1 MNTAVSMPIDSN
13 TPSQSMRDISVYLKI
28 LFANVPNTSFIG
40 LSVNRKGTKAFD
52 TYFLPATDTDRLIHR
67 ITQREDRANIYLRVS
82 PTITK
87 PDHGR
92 GTELDS
98 AGVFVLWSDIDCK
111 QTSIDQAIEILQ
123 TLKNPPTL
131 ITNSGHGVHA
141 YWRLTEFA
149 TDLDGIKSRNKALM
163 QSINRALGTNE
174 ADHVFDVARI
184 MRVPGTWNVKNGKP
198 LLAKIVFC
206 DDSRIYPLEAFD
218 VAELDLNQVTDR
230 PIDQWEADELPLDF
244 LDTVKDRD
252 RKLYMRIFSEKT
264 ALKAEAPTTSNGDI
278 DHSRNDA
285 YVVTRLLALGY
296 TPGVCIAVLMH
307 PDWGSGE
314 KYRATLRFDYVLT
327 TVNRAWSNYQKSPD
341 RFFGGKG
348 QFQARQMAQHVETSA
363 PFLYTAGALW
373 RYNNGVYTADG
384 EQVARHI
391 VWEQLGA
398 KWVSKFADETV
409 KWLKDGYTIPIDQ
422 TNLQPNLINCANGML
437 DINSFEL
444 LPHSQ
449 EYRSL
454 AQIPVNW
461 QPDIDTSMI
470 DRFMLDVL
478 AVDTIPVFWEFVG
491 SAFITNHYWP
501 KYFMTLV
508 GKKDSGKSKVAEMLT
523 RFYGLSNIKAIPFQ
537 ALADNRFALVSLFGK
552 LANIFDDLNESE
564 AQNTGQIK
572 ALSGDAF
579 IGGEQKFG
587 GYVEFKNVAR
597 MIFTANHFPPVKS
610 PDDAFF
616 SRALLIHCPNT
627 FTNETADSTIVDKL
641 TTPDNMSAILKR
653 AVQGVQRLTQRG
665 YLQLSPS
672 IETMQAEYRFSADT
686 VLGFYEA
693 TTVPDVDGF
702 ETKERAWQRY
712 RSWCV
717 NGGRKNFSQDKF
729 FKRVAESMDRLKIRD
744 EYKTVSTDRQHCYV
758 GRSVLP
764 HTEILHLR

>member
-1 MNTAVSMPIDSN
+1 MNTAVSMPIDSSN
-13 TPSQSMRDISVYLKI
+13 TSQSLRDISVYLKI

-40 LSVNRKGTKAFD
+40 LSINKKGTKEF
-52 TYFLPATDTDRLIHR
+52 TTNFLPVTDTDRIIQR
-67 ITQREDRANIYLRVS
+67 ITQKEDRANIYLRVS
-82 PTITK
+82 PTTVK
-87 PDHGR
+87 PLDGR
-92 GTELDS
+92 GVETDS
-98 AGVFVLWSDIDCK
+98 AGVHVLWADIDCSSSK
-111 QTSIDQAIEILQ
+111 PEDVVTVLQ
-123 TLKNPPTL
+123 TFDKPPTL
-131 ITNSGHGVHA
+131 ILHSGHGIHA
-141 YWRLTEFA
+141 YWRLTQFA
-149 TDLDGIKSRNKALM
+149 TDIDGIRARNKGLM
-163 QSINRALGTNE
+163 LQINKTLGTSE
-174 ADHVFDVARI
+174 ADHVYDVARI

-198 LLAKIVFC
+198 LLSKIVAVDETRLYDF
-206 DDSRIYPLEAFD
+206 DSFEAATLEQHD
-218 VAELDLNQVTDR
+218 KTIVN
-230 PIDQWEADELPLDF
+230 WEAEELPLNF
-244 LDTVKDRD
+244 LDDVKDRD
-252 RKLYMRIFSEKT
+252 KKLYMRIFSEKT
-264 ALKAEAPTTSNGDI
+264 ALKADVPITPDGEI

-285 YVVTRLLALGY
+285 YIVTRLLTLGY
-296 TPGVCIAVLMH
+296 STGICIAVLTH
-307 PDWGSGE
+307 FDWLSGT
-314 KYRATLRFDYVLT
+314 KYHKTLRFSYVVT
-327 TVNRAWSNYQKSPD
+327 TVDKLWKTYQKSPD

-348 QFQARQMAQHVETSA
+348 QFQPQNMAQHIEKAT

-373 RYNNGVYTADG
+373 RYDGGVYRNDG
-384 EQVARHI
+384 EQIARHI

-409 KWLKDGYTIPIDQ
+409 KWLRDGYTIPIEQ
-422 TNLQPNLINCANGML
+422 TNQQPNLINCTNGML
-437 DINSFEL
+437 NINTLEL
-444 LPHSQ
+444 VPHSQ
-449 EYRSL
+449 EFKSL
-454 AQIPVNW
+454 AQIPVVFN
-461 QPDIDTSMI
+461 PDVDTTQI
-470 DRFMLDVL
+470 DRFLMDVL
-478 AVDTIPVFWEFVG
+478 TPDTIPVFWEFVG

-508 GKKDSGKSKVAEMLT
+508 GKRDSGKSKVAELLT
-523 RFYGLSNIKAIPFQ
+523 RFYGLVNIKAIPFQ

-552 LANIFDDLNESE
+552 LANIFDDLNENE

-572 ALSGDAF
+572 ALTGDAF

-597 MIFTANHFPPVKS
+597 LIFTANHFPPVKS

-641 TTPDNMSAILKR
+641 TTPDNLSAILSR

-693 TTVPDVDGF
+693 TTVLDPDGF

-712 RSWCV
+712 KTWCA

-744 EYKTVSTDRQHCYV
+744 EYKTVNTERLHCYV
-758 GRSVLP
+758 GRAVIPSSEVYP
-764 HTEILHLR
+764 LR